1 MPKKKQQKRER
12 VRLTVEQLQ
21 EAREAFELYDAD
33 GSGEIDEHELLL
45 AFKSL
50 GFESKP
56 AAVKK
61 MVSLYDHDGNGVL
74 PAACGGLLCR
84 RPIDRRAR
92 AARAALPRPCAL
104 RQPAN
109 GMLNPGA
116 CAPQGCW
123 ISRSFAT

>member
-61 MVSLYDHDGNGVL
+61 MVSLYDHDGNGALAGCVRGFAL
-74 PAACGGLLCR
+74 P
-84 RPIDRRAR
+84 RPIDRRTR
-92 AARAALPRPCAL
+92 AACILCPL
-104 RQPAN
+104 AN
-109 GMLNPGA
+109 GMLNLGA